1 MKILIVD
8 DSSFICKTVARI
20 VAKEH
25 PDWEY
30 KMAHCADD
38 AIALLEAEPFDYF
51 TVDFNMPEKDGTHV
65 IKAAKL
71 KYPDAKIAL
80 LTANKQQAIV
90 EKAAALGIT
99 FIPKPDFT
107 AELTAFLGE

>member
-1 MKILIVD
+1 M
-8 DSSFICKTVARI
+8 TVARI
-20 VAKEH
+20 VEKEH

-30 KMAHCADD
+30 KIANCADD
-38 AIALLEAEPFDYF
+38 AIALLENEPFDYF

-90 EKAAALGIT
+90 DKAAALGIH

-107 AELTAFLGE
+107 ADLIKFIGE